1 MDLERVYALSPQ
13 VVIRPE
19 RFGGLMYRYD
29 TRKLYFLYS
38 HLLVEFL
45 TALDGTRS
53 LGEALEGF
61 VAARGL
67 TPQDREAL
75 VTALAQLEGMD
86 VLHEV

>member
-1 MDLERVYALSPQ
+1 MDLDRVYALSPQ

-38 HLLVEFL
+38 HVLVDFL
-45 TALDGTRS
+45 TELDGTRS
-53 LGEALEGF
+53 IGEALDAF

-75 VTALAQLEGMD
+75 VTALVQLERMD
-86 VLHEV
+86 VVHEV